1 MKTGSRACTRTLLA
15 AVLAFTSLNA
25 GAQLPVIFD
34 NGQTHSLAPYLETLQ
49 KEPETSRPETPAIP
63 SPGAGDL
70 RTLLPIRSPGLSPGK
85 VQAQSHARP
94 LLRPFFLI
102 GADARSRRWLARN
115 RAHLL
120 SIGAIGML
128 VAADSEAQLR
138 QIAALARGLSITPA
152 SGADLARVLDI
163 KHYPVLITASGLSQ

>member
-15 AVLAFTSLNA
+15 GILALTSVHT

-34 NGQTHSLAPYLETLQ
+34 NGQTRTLAPYLETLQ
-49 KEPETSRPETPAIP
+49 KEPETAPPETPASPAP
-63 SPGAGDL
+63 STGDL

-85 VQAQSHARP
+85 VAARAHARP

-102 GADARSRRWLARN
+102 GADARSRKWLTRH
-115 RAHLL
+115 RVHLR

-128 VAADSEAQLR
+128 VAADSEKDLR

>member
-1 MKTGSRACTRTLLA
+1 MKTGSRACARTLLA
-15 AVLAFTSLNA
+15 GILVFTSLHA
-25 GAQLPVIFD
+25 GAPLPVIFD
-34 NGQTHSLAPYLETLQ
+34 NGQTRTLAPYLETLQ
-49 KEPETSRPETPAIP
+49 KEPETAPPETPATP
-63 SPGAGDL
+63 PPGAGDL
-70 RTLLPIRSPGLSPGK
+70 RTLLPIRSPGLTPGK
-85 VQAQSHARP
+85 VAARAHARP

-102 GADARSRRWLARN
+102 GADARSRRWLTRN
-115 RAHLL
+115 RAHLR

-128 VAADSEAQLR
+128 VAADSENDLR

>member
-1 MKTGSRACTRTLLA
+1 MKTGFRACTRILLA
-15 AVLAFTSLNA
+15 GILSLTSLHA

-34 NGQTHSLAPYLETLQ
+34 NGQTHSLTPYLETLQ
-49 KEPETSRPETPAIP
+49 KEPETAPPETPTTPA
-63 SPGAGDL
+63 PGAGDL

-85 VQAQSHARP
+85 VLSRAHARP

-102 GADARSRRWLARN
+102 GADARSRRWLTRN
-115 RAHLL
+115 REHLL
-120 SIGAIGML
+120 LIGAIGML
-128 VAADSEAQLR
+128 VAADSEKDLR

-152 SGADLARVLDI
+152 SGTDLARVLDI